1 VAKKKMCVLGHF
13 KNWSIWAF
21 NLVGDLPQHSI
32 GGFFLLVFKMPKHF
46 VKIFGQ
52 AIGHFKNQER

>member
-1 VAKKKMCVLGHF
+1 MCVLGHF

-21 NLVGDLPQHSI
+21 SLVGDLPQHSI

-52 AIGHFKNQER
+52 AIGHFKNQ